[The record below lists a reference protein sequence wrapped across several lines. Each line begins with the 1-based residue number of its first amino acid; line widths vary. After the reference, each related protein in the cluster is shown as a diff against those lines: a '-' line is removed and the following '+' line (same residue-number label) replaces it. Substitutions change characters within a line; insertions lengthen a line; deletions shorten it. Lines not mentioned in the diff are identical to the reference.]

1 MKIISLDFDNDNI
14 KISSIQRDNIVY
26 QPLMDRYEKLNHAY
40 WRSGV
45 QGTLSS
51 INYNFDLDVTKYVL
65 FDFDSVEEIVDILGG
80 VDIQLSASEAG
91 YLGLGGAGTYHLN
104 GAQTLRYSRIRY
116 IDSDYE
122 RMARQNKVID
132 VLISS
137 LKDQSPIDLLNIVD
151 DVLPYIET
159 NLSNREIKSYVM
171 RLLGFDLSNIEQ
183 YQFPKDGYESQLT
196 SLTLYGYSPQ
206 YVLKDFSGE
215 VESLHRFI
223 YGEDDDYTASERVL
237 KVEEDIL
244 DLAGY

>member
-1 MKIISLDFDNDNI
+1 M
-14 KISSIQRDNIVY
+14 
-26 QPLMDRYEKLNHAY
+26 
-40 WRSGV
+40 
-45 QGTLSS
+45 T
-51 INYNFDLDVTKYVL
+51 
-65 FDFDSVEEIVDILGG
+65 
-80 VDIQLSASEAG
+80 
-91 YLGLGGAGTYHLN
+91 
-104 GAQTLRYSRIRY
+104 
-116 IDSDYE
+116 
-122 RMARQNKVID
+122 
-132 VLISS
+132 
-137 LKDQSPIDLLNIVD
+137 
-151 DVLPYIET
+151 
-159 NLSNREIKSYVM
+159 